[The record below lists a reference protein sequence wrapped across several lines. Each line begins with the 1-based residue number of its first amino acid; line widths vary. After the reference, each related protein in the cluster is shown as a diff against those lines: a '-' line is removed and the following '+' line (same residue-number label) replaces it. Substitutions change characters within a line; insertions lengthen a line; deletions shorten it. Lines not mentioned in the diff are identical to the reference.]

1 MPEPDGVDTIR
12 ETLFG
17 ECIGARIVDI
27 TTGEHGSED
36 ADKVYFHLD
45 NGQTFFAA
53 IGMTDAAKPN
63 PAVLGF
69 LDMSGDDEH
78 EADGG

>member
-1 MPEPDGVDTIR
+1 M
-12 ETLFG
+12 
-17 ECIGARIVDI
+17 A
-27 TTGEHGSED
+27 SED